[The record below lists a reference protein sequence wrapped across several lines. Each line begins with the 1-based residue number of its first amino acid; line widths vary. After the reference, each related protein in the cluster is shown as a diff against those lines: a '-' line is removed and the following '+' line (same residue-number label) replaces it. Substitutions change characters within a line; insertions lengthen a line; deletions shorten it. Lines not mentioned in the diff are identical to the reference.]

1 MTWAFVKDEDRVE
14 DAETERHGAGVMA
27 ARAQW
32 RPHIAVAT
40 PGPPRPRGAAPL
52 TARRRGRRIA

>member
-40 PGPPRPRGAAPL
+40 SGPAPL